1 MKNRLMKLC
10 VAGVLAATCLF
21 SCKKEDAPV
30 LEKPVVT
37 INEVGSNNSRIAYT
51 GNNLH
56 LDAEVKAPGKV
67 ASIKLQITLANSNY
81 GWDVVKTYTTP
92 YSGVKN
98 ASFHEHIDV
107 PENARPGMYTLL
119 IVVTDEAGEKAQ
131 ARVDFEVI
139 KDLSLP
145 SLTGASL
152 KLVSASALNVSGL
165 ILAPNKVERVVIE
178 VQSSA
183 WTKEFTYTDMADQTS
198 FRLNKDIDMSSAPSG
213 HYHINITVFD
223 KAGKN
228 ASYAFHLDR

>member
-10 VAGVLAATCLF
+10 VAGLLAATCLF

-67 ASIKLQITLANSNY
+67 ASIKLQITLADSNY

-92 YSGVKN
+92 YAGVKN
-98 ASFHEHIDV
+98 ADFHEHIDV

-131 ARVDFEVI
+131 AKVDFEVI

-152 KLVSASALNVSGL
+152 KPVSATALNVSGL
-165 ILAPNKVERVVIE
+165 ILAPNKVSRVVVE

-183 WTKEFTYTDMADQTS
+183 WTREFTYTDMADQTS

-223 KAGKN
+223 KAGKQ
-228 ASYAFHLDR
+228 ALYAFHLDR

>member
-10 VAGVLAATCLF
+10 VAGLLAATCLF
-21 SCKKEDAPV
+21 SCKKEDAPF

-56 LDAEVKAPGKV
+56 LDAKVKAPGKV

-92 YSGVKN
+92 YAGVKN
-98 ASFHEHIDV
+98 ADFHEHIDV

-131 ARVDFEVI
+131 AKVDFEVI

-152 KLVSASALNVSGL
+152 KPVSASALNVSGL
-165 ILAPNKVERVVIE
+165 ILAPNKAERVVIE
-178 VQSSA
+178 VQLSA

-198 FRLNKDIDMSSAPSG
+198 FRLNKDIDLSSAPSG

-223 KAGKN
+223 KAGKQ
-228 ASYAFHLDR
+228 ALYAFHLDR

>member
-1 MKNRLMKLC
+1 MKNRLMKRC
-10 VAGVLAATCLF
+10 VAGLLAATCLF
-21 SCKKEDAPV
+21 SCKKEDTPV

-67 ASIKLQITLANSNY
+67 ASIKLQITLADSNY

-92 YSGVKN
+92 YAGVKN
-98 ASFHEHIDV
+98 ADFHEHIDV

-131 ARVDFEVI
+131 AKVDFEVI

-145 SLTGASL
+145 SLTRASL
-152 KLVSASALNVSGL
+152 KPVSASTLNVSGL
-165 ILAPNKVERVVIE
+165 ILAPNKAERVVIE

-198 FRLNKDIDMSSAPSG
+198 FRLNKDIDLSSAPSG

-223 KAGKN
+223 KAGKQ
-228 ASYAFHLDR
+228 ALYAFHLDR